1 MQRDEQRGA
10 LGDRFESFGAE
21 PSAGLWDSI
30 ADSLDQKK
38 KRKAIIW
45 WWLGSGIAAIGIL
58 FILFVLPTKTNF
70 EDTQEEASL
79 VTKYENESLDNK
91 VSVSTQTKKLTNFKL
106 LDRESKLDQN
116 KTAILSNNKNA
127 DPKLNSKNQP
137 NELGTDSPIRQ
148 EIELVNEI
156 SIEKQKVEKV
166 SKIPLADLEG
176 LFIAKINPQLIIGDI
191 PELNQQKWELGFGIN
206 SWSVSNRLLSDINYQ
221 NNNSELIVD
230 YGVGTADVSEL
241 TSDLYVK
248 ANRPLGFNF
257 YAGYRLR
264 PHLRITSG
272 LQYETTNYSIR
283 DSENK
288 VYDAGAFQV
297 YNELTVDQ
305 NMYYRPTKITSVSV
319 PIGLDWDFFGT
330 RRMRFGTG
338 FSILNEFPIL
348 EQSLTVSALSFE
360 GETTPTK
367 ARISGYHFGI
377 GVNLIASYFLTERF
391 RIQLNP
397 GIRGYWFQKTN
408 ASDLI
413 PHRRLWYG
421 GSVNLIWNI

>member
-38 KRKAIIW
+38 KRKVIIW

-58 FILFVLPTKTNF
+58 FILFVQPTKSNF
-70 EDTQEEASL
+70 DQTGDHARLASDSSHQYQQL
-79 VTKYENESLDNK
+79 SAQAPTHS
-91 VSVSTQTKKLTNFKL
+91 KKLIATKL
-106 LDRESKLDQN
+106 K
-116 KTAILSNNKNA
+116 ASNLKSPENNVSSFVANQGAVPKM
-127 DPKLNSKNQP
+127 DPNNQP
-137 NELGTDSPIRQ
+137 NELGTNPPNRPDI
-148 EIELVNEI
+148 EIGNAVTMDQQTI
-156 SIEKQKVEKV
+156 EKV
-166 SKIPLADLEG
+166 SRIPLVEVEEL
-176 LFIAKINPQLIIGDI
+176 LIPKMNPQLIIGDVA
-191 PELNQQKWELGFGIN
+191 ELDQHKWELGFGV
-206 SWSVSNRLLSDINYQ
+206 STWTVSNRLLSDINYQ

-230 YGVGTADVSEL
+230 YGVGTADVPEIS
-241 TSDLYVK
+241 TDLFVK

-257 YAGYRLR
+257 YAGYRVR

-283 DSENK
+283 DSEDK

-297 YNELTVDQ
+297 YNELSVDQ

-338 FSILNEFPIL
+338 LSILNEFPIL
-348 EQSLTVSALSFE
+348 EQSLSVSALSFD
-360 GETTPTK
+360 GETAPTK
-367 ARISGYHFGI
+367 ARISGYHFGT

-421 GSVNLIWNI
+421 GSVNLIWKI

>member
-45 WWLGSGIAAIGIL
+45 WWMGSGIAAISIL
-58 FILFVLPTKTNF
+58 FILFMQPTRTNF
-70 EDTQEEASL
+70 EQTGDNAHLASDSSHQYQQLSVQEPTRS
-79 VTKYENESLDNK
+79 
-91 VSVSTQTKKLTNFKL
+91 KKLIETKL
-106 LDRESKLDQN
+106 KAGNLKSPQNEVSSFAVNQGSAPKLDPN
-116 KTAILSNNKNA
+116 
-127 DPKLNSKNQP
+127 NQP
-137 NELGTDSPIRQ
+137 NELETNPPNRPDI
-148 EIELVNEI
+148 EIGNAVTMDQQTI
-156 SIEKQKVEKV
+156 EKV
-166 SKIPLADLEG
+166 SRIPLLEVEE
-176 LFIAKINPQLIIGDI
+176 LLIPKMNPELIIGNVA
-191 PELNQQKWELGFGIN
+191 ELDQHKWELGFGIN

-221 NNNSELIVD
+221 NNDSELIVD
-230 YGVGTADVSEL
+230 WGVGTTDVSEL

-248 ANRPLGFNF
+248 ANRLLGFNF

-288 VYDAGAFQV
+288 VYDAAEFQV
-297 YNELTVDQ
+297 YNELTADQ
-305 NMYYRPTKITSVSV
+305 NLYYRPTKITSVSV
-319 PIGLDWDFFGT
+319 PIGLDWDFLGT

-338 FSILNEFPIL
+338 VSILNEFPIL
-348 EQSLTVSALSFE
+348 EQSLPVSVLSFE
-360 GETTPTK
+360 GETAPTK
-367 ARISGYHFGI
+367 ARISGYYFGT
-377 GVNLIASYFLTERF
+377 GLNLIATYFLTERC
-391 RIQLNP
+391 RVQLNP
-397 GIRGYWFQKTN
+397 GVRGYWFQKTN

>member
-30 ADSLDQKK
+30 VDALDQKK

-45 WWLGSGIAAIGIL
+45 WWFGSGIAAIGIL
-58 FILFVLPTKTNF
+58 FILFVQPSKSNF
-70 EDTQEEASL
+70 EQTGDNARLASDAL
-79 VTKYENESLDNK
+79 HQHQQLSAQAPTHSKKLTATKLKASNLK
-91 VSVSTQTKKLTNFKL
+91 STQTNVSSFAAN
-106 LDRESKLDQN
+106 QG
-116 KTAILSNNKNA
+116 AA
-127 DPKLNSKNQP
+127 PKLNPNNQP
-137 NELGTDSPIRQ
+137 NERGTNPPNRPDI
-148 EIELVNEI
+148 EIGYAVTMDQQTI
-156 SIEKQKVEKV
+156 EKV
-166 SKIPLADLEG
+166 SRIPLVEVEEL
-176 LFIAKINPQLIIGDI
+176 LIPKMNPALIIGDVA
-191 PELNQQKWELGFGIN
+191 ELDQHKWELGFGV
-206 SWSVSNRLLSDINYQ
+206 STWTVSNRLLSDINYQ

-230 YGVGTADVSEL
+230 LELGTADLTEL
-241 TSDLYVK
+241 TADLYVK
-248 ANRPLGFNF
+248 ADRTLAFNF
-257 YAGYRLR
+257 YAGYRVR

-288 VYDAGAFQV
+288 VYDAGDFQV

-305 NMYYRPTKITSVSV
+305 NLYYRPTKITSVSV

-330 RRMRFGTG
+330 RRIRFGTG
-338 FSILNEFPIL
+338 LSILNEFPIL
-348 EQSLTVSALSFE
+348 EQSLSVSPLSFE
-360 GETTPTK
+360 GGSTPTK
-367 ARISGYHFGI
+367 ARISGYHFGT

-421 GSVNLIWNI
+421 GSLNLIWNI